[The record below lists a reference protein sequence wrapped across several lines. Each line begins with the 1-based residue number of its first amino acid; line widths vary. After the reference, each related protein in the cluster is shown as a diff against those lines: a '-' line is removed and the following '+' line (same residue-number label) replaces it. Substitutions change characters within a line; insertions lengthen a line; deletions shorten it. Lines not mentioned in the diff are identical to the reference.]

1 MYNDDNNDDNSS
13 GNDSIVDGREMCML
27 RLLVM
32 LASNASNTK
41 WRYLVFANLLIL
53 IKNRDMIYT

>member
-32 LASNASNTK
+32 LASNASNRK
-41 WRYLVFANLLIL
+41 
-53 IKNRDMIYT
+53 